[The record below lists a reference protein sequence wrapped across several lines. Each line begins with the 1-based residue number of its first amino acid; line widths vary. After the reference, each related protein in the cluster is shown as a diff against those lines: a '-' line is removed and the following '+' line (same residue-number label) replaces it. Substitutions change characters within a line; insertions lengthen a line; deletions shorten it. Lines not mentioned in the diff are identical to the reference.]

1 MPAINVSLSGFCQ
14 TTIVGLPLLLL
25 AAAPARAQQAQ
36 AADPTKN
43 MRPVTDEMLRS
54 PDPGDW
60 LMWRRTYDCYGFSP
74 LDQIT
79 KDNVKDLQVAW
90 TWSLTNGATESTPI
104 VHDGILYIWN
114 YADKVQALNAATG
127 DLIWEYRRD
136 LPQTIID
143 AGGNNMA
150 KRNMAIYQ
158 DKLLIATSDAHL
170 VALDAKTG
178 EVAWDHE
185 TADWRKGWR
194 YTAGPFVVDGMV
206 LQGMTGC
213 GNAEPGGCF
222 ITAHDFKNGAEK
234 WRVWTV
240 AHPEDPN
247 FNTWNGVPLES
258 RFGASAWVAG
268 SFDPAQNLVFYGIG
282 QPYPWIAEMR
292 GTLPLKKNAPG
303 ITNEALYSD
312 STLAIDPA
320 TGNVKWYYQYLKND
334 TWDLDYV
341 YERMLIDLP
350 FNGATRKMVV
360 TTGKLGIIEAL
371 DRTTGE
377 WLWAKQTVP
386 QNVVAAID
394 AKTGEKTINQ
404 DAVPHIGKTTVN
416 CPADPGGRG
425 WPATAYNPNTQTLFL
440 PLNEFCSNT
449 TPTPLDPGQA
459 YTGGGRA
466 IFARILV
473 PGSDGNVGRIDAIK
487 LTDRSTTWSF
497 RQRAPATG
505 AVLPTA
511 GGVVFAGAW
520 DRNFRAWDDA
530 TGKVLWQIRTNN
542 AINGFPVSYSV
553 NGKQYVAVSVGNG
566 SSQAKAL
573 ATLTPELTV
582 PDGGS
587 VLWVFALPDKK

>member
-1 MPAINVSLSGFCQ
+1 MPTGHMLMGSLRKP
-14 TTIVGLPLLLL
+14 TVTGLSLLL
-25 AAAPARAQQAQ
+25 AVSTAQAQ
-36 AADPTKN
+36 KAQVSDPMKS
-43 MRPVTDEMLRS
+43 MRPVTDAMLLH

-60 LMWRRTYDCYGFSP
+60 LMWRRTYDGFGFSP
-74 LDQIT
+74 LNQIT
-79 KDNVKDLQVAW
+79 KANVDDLRVAW

-104 VHDGILYIWN
+104 EHDGVLYIWN
-114 YADKVQALNAATG
+114 YGDKVQALNAVTG

-143 AGGNNMA
+143 QAGNNMA

-194 YTAGPFVVDGMV
+194 YTSGPFVVNGMV
-206 LQGMTGC
+206 LQGMSGC

-222 ITAHDFKNGAEK
+222 ITGNDFKTGAEK
-234 WRVWTV
+234 WRVWTI
-240 AHPEDPN
+240 AHPDDPN
-247 FNTWNGVPLES
+247 SDTWNGVPLDS
-258 RFGASAWVAG
+258 RFGASAWVPG
-268 SFDPAQNLVFYGIG
+268 SYDPQQNTIYYGVG

-292 GTLPLKKNAPG
+292 GTLPLKPG
-303 ITNEALYSD
+303 ARNTALYSD

-320 TGNVKWYYQYLKND
+320 TGKLKWHHQYLQND

-341 YERMLIDLP
+341 YERMLVDLP
-350 FNGATRKMVV
+350 FNGTTRKMVI

-371 DRTTGE
+371 DRTNGE

-386 QNVVAAID
+386 QNVVASID
-394 AKTGEKTINQ
+394 PKTGDKTINQ
-404 DAVPHIGKTTVN
+404 AAIPHIGQATVN

-466 IFARILV
+466 IFARTLV

-487 LTDRSTTWSF
+487 LTDRSTTWSY

-511 GGVVFAGAW
+511 GGLVFAGSW
-520 DRNFRAWDDA
+520 DRFFKAWDDA
-530 TGKVLWQIRTNN
+530 TGKILWQVRTNN
-542 AINGFPVSYSV
+542 AINGYPISYSV
-553 NGKQYVAVSVGNG
+553 NGKQYIAVSVGNG
-566 SSQAKAL
+566 SSHAKSL
-573 ATLTPELTV
+573 ATLTPEIAA

-587 VLWVFALPDKK
+587 VLWVFALPDKM

>member
-1 MPAINVSLSGFCQ
+1 MPSGFISISRFWQ
-14 TTIVGLPLLLL
+14 AAIVGVISLLLGG
-25 AAAPARAQQAQ
+25 APVTAQQVQ
-36 AADPTKN
+36 AADPTKG
-43 MRPVTDEMLRS
+43 MRPVTDEMLLH

-60 LMWRRTYDCYGFSP
+60 LMWRRSYDGFGFSP

-79 KDNVKDLQVAW
+79 RENVKDLQVAW

-143 AGGNNMA
+143 QAGNNMA

-158 DKLLIATSDAHL
+158 DKLVIATSDAHL

-194 YTAGPFVVDGMV
+194 YTAGPFIVDGMV

-222 ITAHDFKNGAEK
+222 ISAHDFATGADK

-240 AHPEDPN
+240 AHPGDPN
-247 FNTWNGVPLES
+247 FDTWNGVPLES

-268 SFDPAQNLVFYGIG
+268 SFDAEQNLVFYGVG

-303 ITNEALYSD
+303 ITNTALYSD

-320 TGNVKWYYQYLKND
+320 SGKVKWYHQYLQND

-350 FNGATRKMVV
+350 FNGATRKMVI

-377 WLWAKQTVP
+377 WLWAVQTVP
-386 QNVVAAID
+386 QNVVSAID
-394 AKTGEKTINQ
+394 AKTGAKTINPQ
-404 DAVPHIGKTTVN
+404 AIPHIGQTTVN

-459 YTGGGRA
+459 YSGGGRA
-466 IFARILV
+466 IFARMLV
-473 PGSDGNVGRIDAIK
+473 PNSDGNVGRIDAVK
-487 LTDRSTTWSF
+487 LTDRSTTWSY

-505 AVLPTA
+505 GVLPTA

-520 DRNFRAWDDA
+520 DRNFRAWDDK
-530 TGKVLWQIRTNN
+530 TGKLLWQIRTNN

-553 NGKQYVAVSVGNG
+553 NGRQYVAVSVGNG
-566 SSQAKAL
+566 SSHAKSL
-573 ATLTPELTV
+573 ATLTPEIAA